1 MNKLKNKYIIWVV
14 LAAIFFTFLVPIA
27 INELYKLDIGYQTV
41 WGASEVLAYY
51 AELLG
56 GIIAIVVLI
65 ITVYFS
71 RKDIKKQ
78 LSFAKA
84 QTKVPFFMIETV
96 CRCVGGKSY
105 AFSQVGNIWS
115 DKYVI
120 NQYNSE
126 AIKCSICLKNIGDGL
141 ALDTNYA
148 ILGTDINSLIK
159 FAINQDNLFCI
170 EYDIKKLFVDKF
182 DDKIITIVL
191 SYKNTLGIQFEQKID
206 CTFKK
211 INKTNEMSVTVDQIS
226 TQKVHL
232 D

>member
-1 MNKLKNKYIIWVV
+1 MKNKHIICVV
-14 LAAIFFTFLVPIA
+14 LAAILFVFLIPIA

-56 GIIAIVVLI
+56 SIIAIVVLI

-71 RKDIKKQ
+71 RKDINKQ
-78 LSFAKA
+78 LGFAKA

-96 CRCVGGKSY
+96 CRYVGGKSY
-105 AFSQVGNIWS
+105 IFSQIGNMWS
-115 DKYVI
+115 NKYVI
-120 NQYNSE
+120 NQYNSK
-126 AIKCSICLKNIGDGL
+126 AIMCSICLKNIGDGL
-141 ALDTNYA
+141 ALDTNYE
-148 ILGTDINSLIK
+148 ILGTDINSLIE
-159 FAINQDNLFCI
+159 FAINQDSSFCI
-170 EYDIKKLFVDKF
+170 EYDIKELFGDNF

-211 INKTNEMSVTVDQIS
+211 NNKTNEMSITVGQIS

>member
-1 MNKLKNKYIIWVV
+1 MGCNSGNIFCV
-14 LAAIFFTFLVPIA
+14 LIPIA

-56 GIIAIVVLI
+56 SIIAIVVLI

-71 RKDIKKQ
+71 RKDINKQ

-96 CRCVGGKSY
+96 CRYVGGKSY
-105 AFSQVGNIWS
+105 TFSQTGNIWS
-115 DKYVI
+115 NKYVI

-141 ALDTNYA
+141 ALDTNYE
-148 ILGTDINSLIK
+148 ILGTDINSLIE
-159 FAINQDNLFCI
+159 FAINQDNSFYI
-170 EYDIKKLFVDKF
+170 EYDIKKLFVDNF

-206 CTFKK
+206 CTFEKN
-211 INKTNEMSVTVDQIS
+211 NKTNEMSITVGQIS

>member
-1 MNKLKNKYIIWVV
+1 MKKLKNKNIIYIV
-14 LAAIFFTFLVPIA
+14 LAAIFFVFLIPIA
-27 INELYKLDIGYQTV
+27 INELYKLDMGYQTV

-56 GIIAIVVLI
+56 SIIAIVVLI

-71 RKDIKKQ
+71 RKDINKQ
-78 LSFAKA
+78 ISFAKA
-84 QTKVPFFMIETV
+84 QTKVPFFMIESV
-96 CRCVGGKSY
+96 CRYEGGKSY
-105 AFSQVGNIWS
+105 IFSQSGNIWFNE
-115 DKYVI
+115 YVI

-126 AIKCSICLKNIGDGL
+126 AMKCSICLKNIGDGL
-141 ALDTNYA
+141 ALDTNYE
-148 ILGTDINSLIK
+148 ILGTNINSLIE
-159 FAINQDNLFCI
+159 FAINQDNSFYI
-170 EYDIKKLFVDKF
+170 EYDIKELFLDNF
-182 DDKIITIVL
+182 DNKSIIIVL

-211 INKTNEMSVTVDQIS
+211 NNKINEMSITVGQIS

>member
-1 MNKLKNKYIIWVV
+1 MNKLKNKYIVWVV
-14 LAAIFFTFLVPIA
+14 IVAIFFVFLIPIA

-56 GIIAIVVLI
+56 SIIAIVVLI

-71 RKDIKKQ
+71 RKDINKQ

-96 CRCVGGKSY
+96 CRYVGGKSY
-105 AFSQVGNIWS
+105 TFSQTGNIWS
-115 DKYVI
+115 NKYVI

-141 ALDTNYA
+141 ALDTNYE
-148 ILGTDINSLIK
+148 ILGTDINSLIE
-159 FAINQDNLFCI
+159 FAINQDNSFYI
-170 EYDIKKLFVDKF
+170 EYDIKKLFVDNF

-191 SYKNTLGIQFEQKID
+191 SYKNTLGTQFEQKID
-206 CTFKK
+206 CTFEKN
-211 INKTNEMSVTVDQIS
+211 NKTNEMSITVGQIS